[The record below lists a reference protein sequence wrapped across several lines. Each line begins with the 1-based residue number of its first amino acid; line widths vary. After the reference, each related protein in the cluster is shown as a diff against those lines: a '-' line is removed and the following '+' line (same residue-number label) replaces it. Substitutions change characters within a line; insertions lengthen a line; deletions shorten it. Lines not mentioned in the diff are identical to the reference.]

1 MEVAGLSVE
10 ERLRLMEVL
19 WNSLCHDP
27 VPEQGIPAWHQSVL
41 EDRVTRLEAG
51 KEPISSWED
60 AKQVLRD
67 QIAARRC
74 GFKSPARQQKTC

>member
-1 MEVAGLSVE
+1 MTHMEVAGLSVE

-19 WNSLCHDP
+19 WDSLCHDP
-27 VPEQGIPAWHQSVL
+27 APEQGIPAWHQAVL

-67 QIAARRC
+67 QIAAR
-74 GFKSPARQQKTC
+74 

>member
-1 MEVAGLSVE
+1 MTHMEVAGLSVE

-19 WNSLCHDP
+19 WDSLCHDP
-27 VPEQGIPAWHQSVL
+27 APKQAMPAWHQAVL
-41 EDRVTRLEAG
+41 EDRVARLEAG

-67 QIAARRC
+67 QIASR
-74 GFKSPARQQKTC
+74 